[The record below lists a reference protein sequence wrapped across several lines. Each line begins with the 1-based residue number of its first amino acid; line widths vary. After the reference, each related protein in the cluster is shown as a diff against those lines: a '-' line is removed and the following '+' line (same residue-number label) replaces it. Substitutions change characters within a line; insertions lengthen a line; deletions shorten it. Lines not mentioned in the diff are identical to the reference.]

1 MFVSDNTKTVSLE
14 PFSNRY
20 EAVLMGSRRSRQLL
34 DRAEKHGMSAD
45 VTKVIGQAMEEIV
58 SGKVKMTMPTDVPAP
73 KTKKSKEKSE
83 D

>member
-1 MFVSDNTKTVSLE
+1 LE

-45 VTKVIGQAMEEIV
+45 VTKVIGQAMEEII
-58 SGKVKMTMPTDVPAP
+58 SGKVKMRVAEAAPTGR
-73 KTKKSKEKSE
+73 KKSKEKAE

>member
-1 MFVSDNTKTVSLE
+1 MPDNKKTVSLE
-14 PFSNRY
+14 PFTNRY

-58 SGKVKMTMPTDVPAP
+58 SGKVKMTMPDTVPAP
-73 KTKKSKEKSE
+73 KGKKSKEKAE